1 MAGRGGGGWRGGR
14 SNYQYV
20 RPVPFVLFPEIDLPE
35 RHEIDGYSKKL
46 YKWDIRFNSY
56 CKASAYY
63 LEKKEELKGRKRM
76 HVETYSD
83 RKKKKFFTRDPLS
96 QVLYFDGFA
105 KELVSGKKMRWN
117 PKKTRWNPEADMTQK
132 AFFDELEKKLKKEEK
147 GMKEEEESEES
158 EDDDEVEED
167 KESEGDF
174 NDGDYNQNDAFD
186 DDEDDFNDPE
196 PGCDEDTM

>member
-56 CKASAYY
+56 YKASSYY

-132 AFFDELEKKLKKEEK
+132 AFFDELEKKLKEEGK
-147 GMKEEEESEES
+147 AMKEEEESE
-158 EDDDEVEED
+158 DDDENEEED

-186 DDEDDFNDPE
+186 DDDDDFNDVE
-196 PGCDEDTM
+196 PGGDEDTM